1 MHSETNIQ
9 KTLPV
14 QSASQMFRTGP
25 PPGNQL
31 VSRKLLPEHL
41 PLRHV
46 HLYAFYNKVS
56 MYACMYEVLSKVLE
70 MHQEKNQT
78 LKILIA
84 TVPFKAVPLG
94 ACTAI
99 PTFLPRS
106 EAVLEVLLC
115 QRLQHLLRFGLDLLY
130 GVKSSGI
137 QLDFYLGVEEEVTG
151 G

>member
-1 MHSETNIQ
+1 
-9 KTLPV
+9 
-14 QSASQMFRTGP
+14 MFRTGP

-70 MHQEKNQT
+70 MHQEKKSDTQNPNRYRPLQSSPVGSVHSDPNVS
-78 LKILIA
+78 A
-84 TVPFKAVPLG
+84 TM
-94 ACTAI
+94 
-99 PTFLPRS
+99 

-137 QLDFYLGVEEEVTG
+137 QLDFHLGVEEEVTG